1 MTDSNKDAA
10 AVAAEE
16 YARTIEAKYHIVP
29 PMALFGPIK
38 NAFLAGAAWQ
48 AERDK
53 AELERYK
60 NDADRSLQL
69 MALTMESQSAQLERM
84 RAVVEAAKE
93 MRDLLHLRLRY
104 CPEALWLEE
113 NYIKLKDALAALE
126 RGPVATDDM
135 SAERVAETGEL
146 GDERGVDDA

>member
-16 YARTIEAKYHIVP
+16 F
-29 PMALFGPIK
+29 ALLPEHQAELPVFHRLTLHQIAIRHG
-38 NAFLAGAAWQ
+38 FLAGAAWQ

-126 RGPVATDDM
+126 RG
-135 SAERVAETGEL
+135 
-146 GDERGVDDA
+146 GDK